1 MYTFTLGWIN
11 YLSHSILQ
19 LKGEYLIAG
28 KQMALPFWVCL
39 TRTKKLIGLQPYS
52 HRLRSCQIPSGREIW
67 IWWLVSNRIFQ
78 GQKRKQLVCRL
89 FVCFK
94 ITSAYHRRK
103 IKKNLTLPLPLIVI
117 DPNLRY
123 LYHFNF
129 SSFNQKKNH
138 NKNELLLL
146 INTTLATLETS
157 SLLMRNWAILALER

>member
-52 HRLRSCQIPSGREIW
+52 HRLRTCQIPSGREIW

-94 ITSAYHRRK
+94 VTSTYHRSK
-103 IKKNLTLPLPLIVI
+103 IKKNLTLPLPLINWSKSALSLSLQLFFFQLKNSQQKWIIVI
-117 DPNLRY
+117 DKYFTGNIR
-123 LYHFNF
+123 
-129 SSFNQKKNH
+129 NQQ
-138 NKNELLLL
+138 
-146 INTTLATLETS
+146 S
-157 SLLMRNWAILALER
+157 Q